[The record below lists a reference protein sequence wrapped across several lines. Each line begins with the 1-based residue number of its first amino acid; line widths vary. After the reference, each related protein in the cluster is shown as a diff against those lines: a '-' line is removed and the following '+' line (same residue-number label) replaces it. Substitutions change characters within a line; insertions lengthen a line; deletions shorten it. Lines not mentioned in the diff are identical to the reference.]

1 MVMTPM
7 AMMKIIFTITIIII
21 TTIIPISARVLS
33 AVKTVGA
40 PAPAGASP
48 LQWLGAGL
56 EPGLPRGPA
65 MQLVESFVVEQGLQ
79 ARAATVLRGQRPSVQ
94 EAVIARG
101 ALLGTRPM
109 DLELFCRVQE
119 DS

>member
-1 MVMTPM
+1 MSRACREDRRCSWSM
-7 AMMKIIFTITIIII
+7 
-21 TTIIPISARVLS
+21 
-33 AVKTVGA
+33 G
-40 PAPAGASP
+40 
-48 LQWLGAGL
+48 
-56 EPGLPRGPA
+56 
-65 MQLVESFVVEQGLQ
+65 FVVEQGLQ

-101 ALLGTRPM
+101 ALLGTGPM

>member
-1 MVMTPM
+1 MMPMVM
-7 AMMKIIFTITIIII
+7 IIILAITITIISI
-21 TTIIPISARVLS
+21 TTIIAISARGLS
-33 AVKTVGA
+33 AVRTVGA

-56 EPGLPRGPA
+56 EPGLPRGLA
-65 MQLVESFVVEQGLQ
+65 MQLVESFVVEQGMQ

-101 ALLGTRPM
+101 ALLGTGPM